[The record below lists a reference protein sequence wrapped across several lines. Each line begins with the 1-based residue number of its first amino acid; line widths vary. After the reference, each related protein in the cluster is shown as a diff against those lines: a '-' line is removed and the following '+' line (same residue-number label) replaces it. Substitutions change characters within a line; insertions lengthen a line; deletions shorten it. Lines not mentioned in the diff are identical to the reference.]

1 MKTVY
6 VITYYGDKTSLCFTN
21 EEDAEKYCE
30 IENDNRDLY
39 DGKPYSYRTQEQYNS
54 FEEYKAN
61 NKGHYKK
68 LYKSILKNLD
78 ESISRIKENKHYFSV
93 EFEREIQYRFTMK
106 EFEEAVN
113 NFKEKRYYARQP
125 EYCETL
131 THEAETRYLTKEDLP
146 IIKKGYEKAK
156 RLLQSLENK
165 RVQYA
170 KELEEMNKKENNS
183 EEESIAK

>member
-30 IENDNRDLY
+30 IENDNRELY
-39 DGKPYSYRTQEQYNS
+39 DGKPYSYRTQEQYDS

-61 NKGHYKK
+61 NEKFYKE
-68 LYKSILKNLD
+68 LYKSIIKNLG
-78 ESISRIKENKHYFSV
+78 ESIARIKENKHYFSV
-93 EFEREIQYRFTMK
+93 EFEREFQYKFTMK

-113 NFKEKRYYARQP
+113 NFKENHYYARQP

-131 THEAETRYLTKEDLP
+131 THEAEARYLTKEDLP

-156 RLLQSLENK
+156 KLLKNLEDR
-165 RVQYA
+165 RVQYT
-170 KELEEMNKKENNS
+170 KELEKLNQKENNS
-183 EEESIAK
+183 EEELTAK